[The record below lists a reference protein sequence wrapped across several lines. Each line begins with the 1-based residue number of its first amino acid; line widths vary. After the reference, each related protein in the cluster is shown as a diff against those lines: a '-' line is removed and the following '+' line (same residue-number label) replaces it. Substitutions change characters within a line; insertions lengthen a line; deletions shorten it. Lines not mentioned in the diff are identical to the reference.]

1 MPPPEVVHTQKG
13 VALRDSCSCSSHTH
27 PICGPVRRPRIE
39 LLEYGYTLV
48 MVTAMVGWTIFLGWM
63 VWYLADGHSA
73 EGARMDNDE
82 RERGLLLLRQILD
95 AGGTVHAYDNV
106 DHRPYMRMQKQRWLT
121 GRNLGDRV
129 IYEVTEAGRQALL
142 K

>member
-1 MPPPEVVHTQKG
+1 V
-13 VALRDSCSCSSHTH
+13 S
-27 PICGPVRRPRIE
+27 VRIAYQFHNRLI
-39 LLEYGYTLV
+39 
-48 MVTAMVGWTIFLGWM
+48 
-63 VWYLADGHSA
+63 GHSA
-73 EGARMDNDE
+73 EGACMDNDE

-95 AGGTVHAYDNV
+95 AGGTVRAYDNV

>member
-1 MPPPEVVHTQKG
+1 MSGSYCPPTQPQERPG
-13 VALRDSCSCSSHTH
+13 PQGLGLFLVLGNEMEDDLAAAMATIAL
-27 PICGPVRRPRIE
+27 
-39 LLEYGYTLV
+39 
-48 MVTAMVGWTIFLGWM
+48 
-63 VWYLADGHSA
+63 
-73 EGARMDNDE
+73 RMDNDE
-82 RERGLLLLRQILD
+82 RERGLLLLRQIID
-95 AGGTVHAYDNV
+95 AGGTVRAYDNV